1 MTDFNDTP
9 EAPAE
14 APAEV
19 VAEVEAEVVAAEA
32 PAAEAPA
39 AEAPAE
45 EAPAAIEEIIVEEVK
60 AVKKAKAEKTA
71 ADSGKTFKRGDA
83 GVAIKNVQE
92 YLVSKGITCPSTGI
106 FCVHTHEAVKKY
118 QASVGAEPTGIVGHE
133 ILSLI

>member
-19 VAEVEAEVVAAEA
+19 VAEVEAEVVAEEA
-32 PAAEAPA
+32 PAAV
-39 AEAPAE
+39 E

-92 YLVSKGITCPSTGI
+92 YLVSKGFTCPSTGI

-133 ILSLI
+133 ILSLV

>member
-19 VAEVEAEVVAAEA
+19 VAEVEAEVVAE
-32 PAAEAPA
+32 EAPA

-60 AVKKAKAEKTA
+60 AVKKAKAEKTV

-118 QASVGAEPTGIVGHE
+118 QASVGSEPTGIVGHE
-133 ILSLI
+133 ILSLV

>member
-9 EAPAE
+9 DTPAE

-19 VAEVEAEVVAAEA
+19 VAEVEAEVVAQEA
-32 PAAEAPA
+32 PAAVEEAPG
-39 AEAPAE
+39 E

-60 AVKKAKAEKTA
+60 AAKKAKAEKTA
-71 ADSGKTFKRGDA
+71 TDLGKTYKRGDA
-83 GVAIKNVQE
+83 GIAIKNVQE

-133 ILSLI
+133 ILSLV

>member
-19 VAEVEAEVVAAEA
+19 VAEVEAEAVAEEA
-32 PAAEAPA
+32 PAAV
-39 AEAPAE
+39 E

-60 AVKKAKAEKTA
+60 AVKKAKAEKTV

-133 ILSLI
+133 ILSLV

>member
-19 VAEVEAEVVAAEA
+19 VAEVQAEA
-32 PAAEAPA
+32 VAEEVPA

-45 EAPAAIEEIIVEEVK
+45 EAAAAVEEVIAEEVK
-60 AVKKAKAEKTA
+60 AVKNAKAAKPA

-92 YLVSKGITCPSTGI
+92 YLVSKGFTCPSTGI

-118 QASVGAEPTGIVGHE
+118 QTSVGAEPTGIVGHE
-133 ILSLI
+133 ILSLV

>member
-19 VAEVEAEVVAAEA
+19 EAEVVAE
-32 PAAEAPA
+32 EAPA

-45 EAPAAIEEIIVEEVK
+45 EAADAVEEVIAEEVK
-60 AVKKAKAEKTA
+60 AVKKAKAAKPAT
-71 ADSGKTFKRGDA
+71 DLGITFKRGDA

-118 QASVGAEPTGIVGHE
+118 QASVGSEPTGIVGHE
-133 ILSLI
+133 ILSLV

>member
-19 VAEVEAEVVAAEA
+19 VAEVQAEA
-32 PAAEAPA
+32 VAEEAPA

-45 EAPAAIEEIIVEEVK
+45 EAAAAVEEVIAEEVK
-60 AVKKAKAEKTA
+60 AVRNTKAAKPA

-118 QASVGAEPTGIVGHE
+118 QTSVGAEPTGIVGHE

>member
-19 VAEVEAEVVAAEA
+19 VAEVEAEVVAE
-32 PAAEAPA
+32 
-39 AEAPAE
+39 EAPAE
-45 EAPAAIEEIIVEEVK
+45 EAPDAVEEIIVEEVK

-71 ADSGKTFKRGDA
+71 ADSGKTYKRGDA
-83 GVAIKNVQE
+83 GFQIKNVQE

-106 FCVHTHEAVKKY
+106 FCVYTHEAVKKY

>member
-19 VAEVEAEVVAAEA
+19 VAEVEAEVVAEEA
-32 PAAEAPA
+32 PAAV
-39 AEAPAE
+39 E

-60 AVKKAKAEKTA
+60 AVKKAKAEKTV

>member
-19 VAEVEAEVVAAEA
+19 VAEVEAEVVAE
-32 PAAEAPA
+32 
-39 AEAPAE
+39 EAPAE
-45 EAPAAIEEIIVEEVK
+45 EAPDAVEEIIVEEVK

-71 ADSGKTFKRGDA
+71 ADSGKTYKRGDA
-83 GVAIKNVQE
+83 GFQIKNVQE

-118 QASVGAEPTGIVGHE
+118 QTSVGAEPTGIVGHE

>member
-19 VAEVEAEVVAAEA
+19 VAEVEAEVVAE
-32 PAAEAPA
+32 EAPA

-60 AVKKAKAEKTA
+60 AVKKAKAEKTV
-71 ADSGKTFKRGDA
+71 ADSDKTFKRGDA

>member
-19 VAEVEAEVVAAEA
+19 VAEVEAEVVAEEA
-32 PAAEAPA
+32 PAAAEEAPA
-39 AEAPAE
+39 AIE

-60 AVKKAKAEKTA
+60 AAKKAKAENPA
-71 ADSGKTFKRGDA
+71 ADSGKTYKRGDA
-83 GVAIKNVQE
+83 GFQIKNVQE

-106 FCVHTHEAVKKY
+106 FCVYTHEAVKKY
-118 QASVGAEPTGIVGHE
+118 QTSVGAEPTGIVGHE

>member
-19 VAEVEAEVVAAEA
+19 VAEVEAEVVAEEA
-32 PAAEAPA
+32 PAAV
-39 AEAPAE
+39 E

-60 AVKKAKAEKTA
+60 AVKKAKAERTV

>member
-14 APAEV
+14 A
-19 VAEVEAEVVAAEA
+19 VAEVEAEVVAEA
-32 PAAEAPA
+32 V
-39 AEAPAE
+39 AE
-45 EAPAAIEEIIVEEVK
+45 EAPAAAEEAPAVVEEIIIEEVK
-60 AVKKAKAEKTA
+60 AAKKAKTA
-71 ADSGKTFKRGDA
+71 KSATDSGKTFKRGDA

-92 YLVSKGITCPSTGI
+92 YLVSKGFTCPSTGI

-133 ILSLI
+133 ILSLV